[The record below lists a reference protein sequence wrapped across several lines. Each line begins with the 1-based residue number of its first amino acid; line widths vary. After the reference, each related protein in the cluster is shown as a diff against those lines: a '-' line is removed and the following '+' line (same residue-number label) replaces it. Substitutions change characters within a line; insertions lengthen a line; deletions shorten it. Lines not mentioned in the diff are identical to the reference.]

1 MHAQGFVP
9 KPPQAIDHRIFRIH
23 LKKEKEKKKRK
34 KKKVKLPRSFYHG
47 VVTFLGTFF

>member
-23 LKKEKEKKKRK
+23 LKI